1 MRSKAYRRGT
11 SSSTGVST
19 KKPAKFPPSTTAMS
33 GHSHWAG
40 IKHRKGI
47 NDAKRGTVFTKHG
60 KLITIAAR
68 DGGGNPDMNFSLRIA
83 VDKAKAVNMPKD
95 NIDRAVKRGTGEL
108 KDAAQI
114 EEIIYEAMAPGNIA
128 MLVKTATDN
137 KNRTVSEL
145 KAIFNKT
152 NVKMVP
158 AGSFKHLFRQVG
170 IIYVDTTGKDAD
182 DLELKAIEAGAIDT
196 IFQGELLQI
205 YTNPKELMRVRDILE
220 QDSVQIDNA
229 NIIFHPLDPIEIDP
243 HTKIDYEN
251 LLEKLDELDDVQD
264 IYDNL

>member
-1 MRSKAYRRGT
+1 
-11 SSSTGVST
+11 
-19 KKPAKFPPSTTAMS
+19 MS

-40 IKHRKGI
+40 IKHKKGVA
-47 NDAKRGTVFTKHG
+47 DAKRAGVFTKVARVVT
-60 KLITIAAR
+60 LAAKE
-68 DGGGNPDMNFSLRIA
+68 GGGNPDMNFKLRIA
-83 VDKAKAVNMPKD
+83 IDQARAVNMPKD

-114 EEIIYEAMAPGNIA
+114 EEIVYEAMAPGNIA

-145 KAIFNKT
+145 KTIFNKT

-170 IIYVDTTGKDAD
+170 LIYVDTTDKDAD
-182 DLELKAIEAGAIDT
+182 DLELKAIEAGAVDT

-205 YTNPKELMRVRDILE
+205 YTNPKELMQVKNALE
-220 QDSVQIDNA
+220 KDGVEIDNA

-251 LLEKLDELDDVQD
+251 LLEKLDELDDVQE

>member
-1 MRSKAYRRGT
+1 
-11 SSSTGVST
+11 
-19 KKPAKFPPSTTAMS
+19 MS

-40 IKHRKGI
+40 IKHKKGVA
-47 NDAKRGTVFTKHG
+47 DAKRAGVFTKVARIVT
-60 KLITIAAR
+60 LAAK
-68 DGGGNPDMNFSLRIA
+68 DGGGNPDMNFKLRLAINQA
-83 VDKAKAVNMPKD
+83 RAVNMPKD
-95 NIDRAVKRGTGEL
+95 NIERAVKRGTGEL

-114 EEIIYEAMAPGNIA
+114 EEVVYEAMAPGNIA

-170 IIYVDTTGKDAD
+170 IIYVDTTGKNAD
-182 DLELKAIEAGAIDT
+182 ELELQTIDAGAIDT
-196 IFQGELLQI
+196 IFQSEYLQV
-205 YTNPKELMRVRDILE
+205 YTDPKELMKVKNALE
-220 QDSVQIDNA
+220 AGGAPVDNA
-229 NIIFHPLDPIEIDP
+229 NIIFHPLDPIEIDQ
-243 HTKIDYEN
+243 HTKMDYEN
-251 LLEKLDELDDVQD
+251 LLEKLDELDDVQE

>member
-1 MRSKAYRRGT
+1 
-11 SSSTGVST
+11 
-19 KKPAKFPPSTTAMS
+19 MS
-33 GHSHWAG
+33 GHSHFAG
-40 IKHRKGI
+40 IKHKKALQ
-47 NDAKRGTVFTKHG
+47 DAKRANVFTKVARIVT
-60 KLITIAAR
+60 LAAR
-68 DGGGNPDMNFSLRIA
+68 DGGGNPEMNFKLRLAIDQA
-83 VDKAKAVNMPKD
+83 RAVNMPKD
-95 NIDRAVKRGTGEL
+95 NIDRAIKRGTGEL

-114 EEIIYEAMAPGNIA
+114 EEVIYEAMAPGNIA

-145 KAIFNKT
+145 KALFNKT

-158 AGSFKHLFRQVG
+158 AGSFKHLFKQVG
-170 IIYVDTTGKDAD
+170 IIYVNTTGKDAD
-182 DLELKAIEAGAIDT
+182 DLELKAIDAGALDT

-205 YTNPKELMRVRDILE
+205 YTNPKELMKVKESLE
-220 QDSVQIDNA
+220 AGGVAIDNA

-251 LLEKLDELDDVQD
+251 LLEKLDELDDVQE

>member
-1 MRSKAYRRGT
+1 
-11 SSSTGVST
+11 
-19 KKPAKFPPSTTAMS
+19 MS

-40 IKHRKGI
+40 IKHKKGVA
-47 NDAKRGTVFTKHG
+47 DAKRAGVFTKVARIVT
-60 KLITIAAR
+60 LAAKE
-68 DGGGNPDMNFSLRIA
+68 GGGNPDMNFKLRIA
-83 VDKAKAVNMPKD
+83 IDQARAVNMPKD

-114 EEIIYEAMAPGNIA
+114 EEVVYEAMAPGNIA
-128 MLVKTATDN
+128 MLIKTATDN

-145 KAIFNKT
+145 KTIFNKT

-158 AGSFKHLFRQVG
+158 AGSFKHLFKLVG
-170 IIYVDTTGKDAD
+170 VIYVDTTNKNAD
-182 DLELKAIEAGAIDT
+182 ELEMVAIDAGALDT

-205 YTNPKELMRVRDILE
+205 YTDPKELMKIKNILE
-220 QDSVQIDNA
+220 KNSVEIDNA

-251 LLEKLDELDDVQD
+251 LLEKIDELDDVQE